1 MAKDGS
7 ESSREVEVMPEEVSP
22 VNIGDLLLVPF
33 TAGQRVLGMQTKLHR
48 WAAVDPDRRFDD
60 LFNLV
65 ADPAFLV
72 TAWERVS
79 GNTGARSAG
88 VDRRTV
94 RSITESALGVV
105 GLLEG
110 IRADLK
116 ARAFR
121 PLPVRERH
129 IPKPGGKSR
138 RLGIPTV
145 TDRVVQASLKLVLE
159 PIFETGFRS
168 SSYGFRPR
176 RRAQDAIEEIRK
188 HASDGYQWV
197 FEGDITA
204 CFDEIDHTAL
214 LGLVRKRVKDKRI
227 LELIKAF
234 LRAGILGEDGIDRG
248 THTGTPQGGIL
259 SPLLANIALSELDDY
274 FHQLWDNHKNATNRM
289 RYRRRGGA
297 TFRLTRYADD
307 FVVMVNGSRDHAEA
321 LWGEIGTVLDR
332 VGLRLAPEKTRIVHI
347 DEGFDFLGFR
357 IQRYRQYGS
366 NRQLIYTF
374 PSKKSMASIK
384 RKVKAVTKRITHQD
398 ADLLFRQLGAMTR
411 GWAQYFRHGSS
422 SKAYRHL
429 QHYLWWRVWEW
440 LKNKHPRTS
449 ARDLRSRYYNGWWPE
464 YNGVALWQP
473 TTMTIQ
479 RYRYRGNQIPTPWD
493 KPSTSPA

>member
-1 MAKDGS
+1 
-7 ESSREVEVMPEEVSP
+7 MPEGSP
-22 VNIGDLLLVPF
+22 VNIGELLLVPF
-33 TAGQRVLGMQTKLHR
+33 TAGKRVLGMQTKLHQ
-48 WAAVDPDRRFDD
+48 WAAADPGRRFDD
-60 LFNLV
+60 LYNLV

-88 VDRRTV
+88 VDRQTV
-94 RSITESALGVV
+94 RSITESKLGVV
-105 GLLEG
+105 GFLEEL
-110 IRADLK
+110 RADLR
-116 ARAFR
+116 ARTFR
-121 PLPVRERH
+121 PLPVRERR
-129 IPKPGGKSR
+129 IPKPGGKTR

-159 PIFETGFRS
+159 PIFETDFQS
-168 SSYGFRPR
+168 SSYGFRPQ

-188 HASDGYQWV
+188 HAREGYEWV
-197 FEGDITA
+197 FEGDIAA

-214 LGLVRKRVKDKRI
+214 LGLVRRRVKDKRI
-227 LELIKAF
+227 LELIKSF
-234 LRAGILGEDGIDRG
+234 LRAGILDEDDVDRD

-274 FHQLWDNHKNATNRM
+274 FHQLWENHRNSWTRR
-289 RYRRRGGA
+289 RYRERGGA

-307 FVVMVNGSRDHAEA
+307 FVVMVNGTRDHAKH
-321 LWGEIGTVLDR
+321 LWSEIETIPGR

-357 IQRYRQYGS
+357 IQRLRQYGS
-366 NRQLIYTF
+366 ERQLIYTF
-374 PSKKSMASIK
+374 PSKKSMTSIK
-384 RKVKAVTKRITHQD
+384 RKVKKATKQITHQE
-398 ADLLFRQLGAMTR
+398 ADRLFRQLGSMTR
-411 GWAQYFRHGSS
+411 GWAQYFRHGSTS
-422 SKAYRHL
+422 NAYHDL
-429 QHYLWWRVWEW
+429 QNFLWWRTWEW

-449 ARDLRSRYYNGWWPE
+449 KRELIRRYYNRWWPE
-464 YNGVALWQP
+464 HNGVTLWKP

-493 KPSTSPA
+493 KPNTALA

>member
-1 MAKDGS
+1 
-7 ESSREVEVMPEEVSP
+7 MPEESP
-22 VNIGDLLLVPF
+22 VNIGELLSEPP
-33 TAGQRVLGMQTKLHR
+33 AAAKQVLGMQTKLHR
-48 WAAVDPDRRFDD
+48 WAAADTGRRFGD
-60 LFNLV
+60 LYNLV

-88 VDRRTV
+88 VDRQTV
-94 RSITESALGVV
+94 RSVTESALGVV
-105 GLLEG
+105 GLLAG

-116 ARAFR
+116 TRTFR

-129 IPKPGGKSR
+129 IPKPGGKTR

-145 TDRVVQASLKLVLE
+145 RDRVVQASLKLVLE
-159 PIFETGFRS
+159 PVFEAGFQP

-188 HASDGYQWV
+188 YAREGYEWV

-214 LGLVRKRVKDKRI
+214 LGLVRRRIKDKRI

-234 LRAGILGEDGIDRG
+234 LRAGILSEDGTDRD

-259 SPLLANIALSELDDY
+259 SPLLANIALSELDGY
-274 FHQLWDNHKNATNRM
+274 FGQLWETHKNASNRQ
-289 RYRRRGGA
+289 RHRQHGGA

-307 FVVMVNGSRDHAEA
+307 FVVMVNGTREHAET
-321 LWGEIGTVLDR
+321 LCGDIGAVLAR
-332 VGLRLAPEKTRIVHI
+332 IGLRLAPEKTGIAHI

-357 IQRYRQYGS
+357 IQRHRQHGS
-366 NRQLIYTF
+366 NRELIYTY
-374 PSKKSMASIK
+374 PSRKSMTSIK
-384 RKVKAVTKRITHQD
+384 RKVKITTKRITHQD
-398 ADLLFRQLGAMTR
+398 ADHLFRQLGTITR

-422 SKAYRHL
+422 SNAYHHL
-429 QHYLWWRVWEW
+429 QHYTWWRVWEW
-440 LKNKHPRTS
+440 LKNKHPRTNK
-449 ARDLRSRYYNGWWPE
+449 RWIIHRYYNGWCPE
-464 YNGVALWQP
+464 YNGVTLWQP

-493 KPSTSPA
+493 EPTTTPA

>member
-1 MAKDGS
+1 
-7 ESSREVEVMPEEVSP
+7 MPEEASP

-48 WAAVDPDRRFDD
+48 WAAADPGRRFDD
-60 LFNLV
+60 LYNLV
-65 ADPAFLV
+65 ADPAFLAV
-72 TAWERVS
+72 AWERVS

-94 RSITESALGVV
+94 RSITESAEGAV

-116 ARAFR
+116 ARTFR

-129 IPKPGGKSR
+129 IPKAGGKTR

-159 PIFETGFRS
+159 PIFETGFQS

-176 RRAQDAIEEIRK
+176 RRAQDAIEEIR
-188 HASDGYQWV
+188 HYAQQGYEWV
-197 FEGDITA
+197 FEGDIAA
-204 CFDEIDHTAL
+204 CFDEIDHAAL
-214 LGLVRKRVKDKRI
+214 LGLVRRRVKDKRI
-227 LELIKAF
+227 LDLIKAF
-234 LRAGILGEDGIDRG
+234 LHAGVLSEDNIDRD
-248 THTGTPQGGIL
+248 THSGTPQGGIL
-259 SPLLANIALSELDDY
+259 SPLLANIALSEMDDY
-274 FHQLWDNHKNATNRM
+274 FHQIWENHRNSWTRARH
-289 RYRRRGGA
+289 RQRGGA

-307 FVVMVNGSRDHAEA
+307 FVVMVNGTRDHAEN
-321 LWGEIGTVLDR
+321 LWDEIGAILDR
-332 VGLRLAPEKTRIVHI
+332 IGLRLAPEKTRIVHI

-357 IQRYRQYGS
+357 VQRYRQYGS
-366 NRQLIYTF
+366 DRRLIYTF
-374 PSKKSMASIK
+374 PSKKSLASIK
-384 RKVKAVTKRITHQD
+384 RKVKTVTKRITHQD
-398 ADLLFRQLGAMTR
+398 ADSLFRQLGSMTR

-422 SKAYRHL
+422 SKAYHHL
-429 QHYLWWRVWEW
+429 QDHMWWRVWEW

-449 ARDLRSRYYNGWWPE
+449 RRELIRRYYNRWWPE
-464 YNGVALWQP
+464 CNGVELWKP

-479 RYRYRGNQIPTPWD
+479 RYRYRGTQISTPWD
-493 KPSTSPA
+493 KPVITTT

>member
-1 MAKDGS
+1 
-7 ESSREVEVMPEEVSP
+7 MPEESP
-22 VNIGDLLLVPF
+22 VNIGELLLVPF

-48 WAAVDPDRRFDD
+48 WAAADPGRRFDD
-60 LFNLV
+60 LYNLV

-94 RSITESALGVV
+94 RSITESALGAV

-116 ARAFR
+116 ARTFR

-129 IPKPGGKSR
+129 IPKAGGKTR

-159 PIFETGFRS
+159 PIFETGFQP

-188 HASDGYQWV
+188 HAREGYEWV
-197 FEGDITA
+197 FEGDIAA

-214 LGLVRKRVKDKRI
+214 VGLVRRRVKDKRI

-234 LRAGILGEDGIDRG
+234 LHAGILGEDNVDRD
-248 THTGTPQGGIL
+248 THSGTPQGGIL

-274 FHQLWDNHKNATNRM
+274 FHQLWENHKNADARQ
-289 RYRRRGGA
+289 RHRQRGGA

-307 FVVMVNGSRDHAEA
+307 FVVMVNGTRGHTEA
-321 LWGEIGTVLDR
+321 LWGDIGTILTKI
-332 VGLRLAPEKTRIVHI
+332 GLRLAPEKTRIVHI

-357 IQRYRQYGS
+357 IQRHRQFGS
-366 NRQLIYTF
+366 DRQLIYTF
-374 PSKKSMASIK
+374 PSKKSLTSIK
-384 RKVKAVTKRITHQD
+384 RKVKAATNRITHQD
-398 ADLLFRQLGAMTR
+398 ADTLFRQLGAMTR

-422 SKAYRHL
+422 SRTYHNL
-429 QHYLWWRVWEW
+429 QNYLWWRVWQW

-449 ARDLRSRYYNGWWPE
+449 GRDIIHRYYNGWWPE
-464 YNGVALWQP
+464 YNGVTLWQP

-479 RYRYRGNQIPTPWD
+479 RYRYRGTKIPTPWD
-493 KPSTSPA
+493 KPRTTPA

>member
-1 MAKDGS
+1 
-7 ESSREVEVMPEEVSP
+7 MPEESSP
-22 VNIGDLLLVPF
+22 VNIGDLLAVPF

-48 WAAVDPDRRFDD
+48 WAAAELGRRFDD
-60 LFNLV
+60 LYNLV

-72 TAWERVS
+72 MAWERVS

-94 RSITESALGVV
+94 RSINESAGGVV

-121 PLPVRERH
+121 PLPVKQRY
-129 IPKPGGKSR
+129 IPKPGGGTR
-138 RLGIPTV
+138 QLGIPTV
-145 TDRVVQASLKLVLE
+145 TDRVVQASVKLVLE
-159 PIFETGFRS
+159 PIFEPGFRS
-168 SSYGFRPR
+168 CSYGFRPG

-188 HASDGYQWV
+188 HAREGYEWV
-197 FEGDITA
+197 FEGDIAA

-214 LGLVRKRVKDKRI
+214 LGLVRRRVKDKRM

-234 LRAGILGEDGIDRG
+234 LRAGILGADGIDRD
-248 THTGTPQGGIL
+248 TYSGTPQGGIL
-259 SPLLANIALSELDDY
+259 SPLLANIALSELDD
-274 FHQLWDNHKNATNRM
+274 HVHRVWTTHTNATARM
-289 RYRRRGGA
+289 MHRRRGGA

-307 FVVMVNGSRDHAEA
+307 FVVMVNGARGHAES
-321 LWGEIGTVLDR
+321 LWGEIGSVLAR

-357 IQRYRQYGS
+357 IRRHRQYGS
-366 NRQLIYTF
+366 DRDLIYTF
-374 PSKKSMASIK
+374 PSRRSMTSIK
-384 RKVKAVTKRITHQD
+384 RKVKTVTRRITHQD
-398 ADLLFRQLGAMTR
+398 ADVLFRQLGTITR

-422 SKAYRHL
+422 SKAYHDL
-429 QHYLWWRVWEW
+429 QNYLWWRVWEW
-440 LKNKHPRTS
+440 LRNKHPRTGK
-449 ARDLRSRYYNGWWPE
+449 RWIIRRYYNGWWPE

-473 TTMTIQ
+473 ATMTIQ
-479 RYRYRGNQIPTPWD
+479 RYRYRGGLIPTPWD
-493 KPSTSPA
+493 KPVVGIV

>member
-1 MAKDGS
+1 
-7 ESSREVEVMPEEVSP
+7 MPEEDSP

-33 TAGQRVLGMQTKLHR
+33 TAGQRVLGMQTKLHQ
-48 WAAVDPDRRFDD
+48 WAAADPGRRFDD
-60 LFNLV
+60 LYNLV
-65 ADPAFLV
+65 ADPAFLAV
-72 TAWERVS
+72 AWERVS

-88 VDRRTV
+88 IDRRTV

-116 ARAFR
+116 ARTFR
-121 PLPVRERH
+121 PLPVKERH
-129 IPKPGGKSR
+129 IPKAGGKTR

-159 PIFETGFRS
+159 PIFETGFQS

-176 RRAQDAIEEIRK
+176 RRAQDAIEEIR
-188 HASDGYQWV
+188 HYAQQGYEWV

-214 LGLVRKRVKDKRI
+214 LGLVRQRIKDKRI

-234 LRAGILGEDGIDRG
+234 LHAGILGEDGTDRD
-248 THTGTPQGGIL
+248 THSGTPQGGIL

-274 FHQLWDNHKNATNRM
+274 FHQLWENHRNSWTRARH
-289 RYRRRGGA
+289 RQRGGA

-307 FVVMVNGSRDHAEA
+307 FVVLVNGTRDHTEN
-321 LWGEIGTVLDR
+321 LWDEIGALLDR
-332 VGLRLAPEKTRIVHI
+332 IGLRLAPEKTRIVHI

-357 IQRYRQYGS
+357 IQRHTQHGS
-366 NRQLIYTF
+366 DRRLIYTY
-374 PSKKSMASIK
+374 PSRKSMTSIK
-384 RKVKAVTKRITHQD
+384 RKVKTATKRITHQD
-398 ADLLFRQLGAMTR
+398 ADRLFRQLGTMTR

-422 SKAYRHL
+422 SKAYQHL

-449 ARDLRSRYYNGWWPE
+449 KRELIRRYYHRWWPE

-473 TTMTIQ
+473 ATMTIK
-479 RYRYRGNQIPTPWD
+479 RYRYRGNRIPTPWD
-493 KPSTSPA
+493 KPGLAPA

>member
-1 MAKDGS
+1 
-7 ESSREVEVMPEEVSP
+7 MPEGSP
-22 VNIGDLLLVPF
+22 VNIGELLVMPF
-33 TAGQRVLGMQTKLHR
+33 TAGQQVLGMQTKLHR
-48 WAAVDPDRRFDD
+48 WAAVDPGRRFDD
-60 LFNLV
+60 LYNLV

-94 RSITESALGVV
+94 RSITESTLGVT

-110 IRADLK
+110 VRADLK
-116 ARAFR
+116 ARTFR

-129 IPKPGGKSR
+129 IPKPGGKTR

-145 TDRVVQASLKLVLE
+145 ADRVVQASLKLVLE

-188 HASDGYQWV
+188 HAREGYDWV

-214 LGLVRKRVKDKRI
+214 LGLVRRRVKDKRV
-227 LELIKAF
+227 LELVKAF
-234 LRAGILGEDGIDRG
+234 LHAGALGEDGIDRD
-248 THTGTPQGGIL
+248 TYTGTPQGGIL

-274 FHQLWDNHKNATNRM
+274 FHQLWENHRNSWTRARH
-289 RYRRRGGA
+289 RHRGGA

-307 FVVMVNGSRDHAEA
+307 FVVMVNGTREHTEA
-321 LWGEIGTVLDR
+321 LWGDIGAVLAR
-332 VGLRLAPEKTRIVHI
+332 IGLRLAPEKTRIVHV

-357 IQRYRQYGS
+357 IQRCRQRGS
-366 NRQLIYTF
+366 NRQLLYTF
-374 PSKKSMASIK
+374 PSRKAMASIK
-384 RKVKAVTKRITHQD
+384 RKVKAVTKQITHQG
-398 ADLLFRQLGAMTR
+398 ADRLFRQLGSMTR

-422 SKAYRHL
+422 SKAYQQL
-429 QHYLWWRVWEW
+429 QHYLWRRVWEW
-440 LKNKHPRTS
+440 LCNKHPRTS
-449 ARDLRSRYYNGWWPE
+449 RRDLIRRYYNGWWPE
-464 YNGVALWQP
+464 YNGVTLWKP
-473 TTMTIQ
+473 ATMTIQ
-479 RYRYRGNQIPTPWD
+479 RYRYRGTRIPTPWD
-493 KPSTSPA
+493 KPTAPPA